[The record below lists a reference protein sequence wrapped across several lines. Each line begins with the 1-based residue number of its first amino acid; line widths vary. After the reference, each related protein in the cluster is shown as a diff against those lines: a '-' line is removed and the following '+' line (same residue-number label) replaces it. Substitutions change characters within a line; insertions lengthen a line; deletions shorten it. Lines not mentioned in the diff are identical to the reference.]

1 MGQPRWSYAS
11 VFAADAASVADARE
25 FVRGQLIRHGL
36 EFLVDDAC
44 LVVSE
49 LATNA
54 TVHARTPFTVT
65 VSGGGRSVRLTVRDG
80 AAESP
85 RQVAANLMDTGGRGL
100 RIVEQLSSGWGVT
113 DADAV
118 GHAKCVWASFDATHT
133 RWLREPG

>member
-1 MGQPRWSYAS
+1 MPGRSS
-11 VFAADAASVADARE
+11 ADIWFVTAD
-25 FVRGQLIRHGL
+25 V
-36 EFLVDDAC
+36 LVEDAC

-54 TVHARTPFTVT
+54 MVHARTPFTVG
-65 VSGGGRSVRLTVRDG
+65 VAGGEESVRLTVRDG

-85 RQVAANLMDTGGRGL
+85 RQVAAKLMDTGGRGL
-100 RIVEQLSSGWGVT
+100 HIVEQLSSSWRVS
-113 DADAV
+113 DAAAD